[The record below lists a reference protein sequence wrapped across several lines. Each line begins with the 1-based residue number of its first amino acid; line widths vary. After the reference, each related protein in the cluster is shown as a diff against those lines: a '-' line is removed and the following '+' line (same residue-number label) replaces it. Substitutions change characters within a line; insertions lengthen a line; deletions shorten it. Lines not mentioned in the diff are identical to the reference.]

1 MVLFRKA
8 FIIYK
13 SNLMR
18 KKQKEMSV
26 DMKCAMVIL
35 NYRDSERAK
44 KLAEKCSEYETVEKI
59 VIVDNDSQDGSYDF
73 LQKIANN
80 KIEVLKAEKNG
91 GFSAG
96 NNVGAKY
103 VFKKYNPEYIFF
115 ANTDTSFPEEN
126 IISCME
132 VLQQNQDLGLVSTRM
147 LGPDGKEQNS
157 TYEAQTYK
165 TYIKSMFWINRKKN
179 YNRFSK
185 GRTFTDKV
193 ERVDI
198 VRGSFMF
205 FRMKALKEADFF
217 DEHTF
222 LYCEETIISERL
234 KRVGY
239 KVGLLTDLFY
249 IHDHWET
256 NSNPSATATKR
267 LYESKYYVAVHYW
280 GIGKIKQLF
289 FRLCIGYSIG
299 EAWVVEKLKG
309 LKKGGS
315 R

>member
-1 MVLFRKA
+1 
-8 FIIYK
+8 
-13 SNLMR
+13 
-18 KKQKEMSV
+18 
-26 DMKCAMVIL
+26 MKCAMVIL
-35 NYRDSERAK
+35 NYRDSKRAK
-44 KLAEKCSEYETVEKI
+44 SLAEKCSEYASVEKI
-59 VIVDNDSQDGSYDF
+59 VVVDNDSQDGSYEF
-73 LQKIANN
+73 LRQIVTD
-80 KIEVLKAEKNG
+80 KIEVLKADKNG

-103 VFKKYNPEYIFF
+103 IYEKYNPKYIFF
-115 ANTDTSFPEEN
+115 ANTDTSFLEDN
-126 IISCME
+126 VIACINA
-132 VLQQNQDLGLVSTRM
+132 LQQNDDLGLVSSRM

-157 TYEAQTYK
+157 IYEAQSYM
-165 TYIKSMFWINRKKN
+165 TYIKSMFWLNRKKS

-185 GRTFTDKV
+185 GREFTNKI

-205 FRMKALKEADFF
+205 FKMEALQKADFF
-217 DEHTF
+217 DENTF

-234 KRVGY
+234 KRAGY

-256 NSNPSATATKR
+256 KSNPSLTATKR

-280 GIGKIKQLF
+280 NISKVKQLF

-299 EAWVVEKLKG
+299 EAWIIEKLKG

-315 R
+315 K